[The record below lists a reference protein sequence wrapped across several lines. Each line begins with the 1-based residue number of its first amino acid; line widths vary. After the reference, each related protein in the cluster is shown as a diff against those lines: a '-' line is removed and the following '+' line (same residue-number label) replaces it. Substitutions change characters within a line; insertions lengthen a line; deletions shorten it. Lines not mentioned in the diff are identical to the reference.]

1 MKKRMFITAFGL
13 SILAGVSQARSITS
27 DEVVAALQKA
37 GAGITAVKPIPRD
50 PSSPRPNSFRE
61 NFAFTLPSVAP
72 KGGQFFI
79 CDTRKYCDAIFS
91 YYDALKGLAGPY
103 LYRSKD
109 GLVVFQLNSGL
120 EPKVAEQ
127 IKSTIRSL

>member
-1 MKKRMFITAFGL
+1 MKKGIFVAVLGL
-13 SILAGVSQARSITS
+13 SMLAGVCHAKSVTAE
-27 DEVVAALQKA
+27 EVVTALQKA
-37 GAGITAVKPIPRD
+37 GTGITAIKPIPRD

-61 NFAFTLPSVAP
+61 NFAFALPSVAP

-109 GLVVFQLNSGL
+109 GLVVAQLNSGL

-127 IKSTIRSL
+127 IKSVIRSL